1 MLEVANFQSCFLP
14 PEFYFWFFHH
24 LNINKSDNFFLS
36 VFILLQREGGE
47 NKIWAILYPN
57 IRNRQ
62 DRGNGVNFT
71 KTETV

>member
-1 MLEVANFQSCFLP
+1 MTVLL
-14 PEFYFWFFHH
+14 FF
-24 LNINKSDNFFLS
+24 FFFNLS

-47 NKIWAILYPN
+47 NKVWVILYPN

>member
-1 MLEVANFQSCFLP
+1 MFQKVLSAIDPLFWIFGNKVSCFTKKN
-14 PEFYFWFFHH
+14 E
-24 LNINKSDNFFLS
+24 NVNLS
-36 VFILLQREGGE
+36 FFILLQREGEGKK

-57 IRNRQ
+57 IRDRQ